1 MVFGQGF
8 TRNLGFVSF
17 HHSWDETWL
26 MAGEVHEQ
34 IAQL

>member
-17 HHSWDETWL
+17 HHIWDETWL
-26 MAGEVHEQ
+26 MVGEVHEQ

>member
-8 TRNLGFVSF
+8 VSF
-17 HHSWDETWL
+17 HHIWDETWL
-26 MAGEVHEQ
+26 MVGEVHEQ